1 MKLLLLILVF
11 GGLALADVIF
21 IDLNVN
27 PNEIAAAK
35 EAASKRGEKL
45 IVIPDSAS
53 KFELQKA
60 AEKVE
65 VLSRKI
71 GRLYN
76 ELYMAEEKNDT
87 RKMEAINKKIEPLR
101 IEISANDEKYRN
113 LQEKNYLSSQ
123 KIKDELAKLSGKK
136 ISSVIISGH
145 DGNGH
150 FMGHVGNLSSSD
162 FKKIFDQFPDLS
174 ENIRSIYL
182 WGCYSA
188 TSQTIVQ
195 NWKFSLPNL
204 QSVIGYDKTAP
215 LGTRIE
221 SSEYLKNALVNE
233 QKLSKIADDRKLQEE
248 FKKLKGINSSAC
260 INDKFVNKE
269 GVVDLHQSL
278 QACGKEF
285 QKNFEIYNCFLVA
298 DDKCENPPKN
308 TSNSELRSAYNFFQ
322 ANPGCKDQFGDSV
335 NLNKLIRLIFFDNIK
350 DNYYSAIKDKIPDID
365 KLLRKVNA
373 PADIKLESLNK
384 MNRKQ
389 ILAMLDKFNNF
400 FHNKAG
406 DLGHLTPEL
415 NVLYR
420 AFRTIQSQLSYLEV
434 PFNVIEPN
442 QKMIANFNVDND
454 AIKAQRLMYESQR
467 ADRDLNSLIG
477 SVVKSE
483 ELISESV
490 SEVGLR
496 RVKVDEVKFNNKFDE
511 IIASFSKKAQDVA
524 DSEYESEEGKEF
536 YLKQMNET
544 IRFYKE
550 NPKELLSKVRHS
562 Y

>member
-1 MKLLLLILVF
+1 MKLLLLIFVF
-11 GGLALADVIF
+11 SGLALADVIF
-21 IDLNVN
+21 IDLNIN

-35 EAASKRGEKL
+35 AAASKRGEKL
-45 IVIPDSAS
+45 IIIPDSAS
-53 KFELQKA
+53 KFELQKEY
-60 AEKVE
+60 EKVE
-65 VLSRKI
+65 AI
-71 GRLYN
+71 GRKLVRLYDD
-76 ELYMAEEKNDT
+76 LTTAEEKNDT
-87 RKMEAINKKIEPLR
+87 RKIESITKKIKSLS
-101 IEISANDEKYRN
+101 IEQNAREDKYQKLKENNN
-113 LQEKNYLSSQ
+113 LSNQEL
-123 KIKDELAKLSGKK
+123 KDEIGKLSGKK

-150 FMGHVGNLSSSD
+150 FMGHIGNLSSSD
-162 FKKIFDQFPDLS
+162 FKKIFEQFPDLG

-188 TSQTIVQ
+188 TSQTIVR

-248 FKKLKGINSSAC
+248 FKKLRGINSSAC

-285 QKNFEIYNCFLVA
+285 QKNFEIYNCFFVA

-308 TSNSELRSAYNFFQ
+308 TGNSELRSAYNFFQ
-322 ANPGCKDQFGDSV
+322 ANPGCKDQSGDSV
-335 NLNKLIRLIFFDNIK
+335 NLNNLIRLIFFDNIK
-350 DNYYSAIKDKIPDID
+350 DNYYTAIKDKIPEID

-373 PADIKLESLNK
+373 PADIKLENLNK

-389 ILAMLDKFNNF
+389 ILAMFDKFSNF
-400 FHNKAG
+400 FHNRAG
-406 DLGHLTPEL
+406 DLGYLTPEL
-415 NVLYR
+415 NVLSR
-420 AFRTIQSQLSYLEV
+420 AFRTIQSKLSHLDV

-442 QKMIANFNVDND
+442 QKMIANFNVDSD

-467 ADRDLNSLIG
+467 ADRDLHLLIG

-490 SEVGLR
+490 SEIGLR

-550 NPKELLSKVRHS
+550 NPKELLFKVRHS